1 MYGVESIVHPDY
13 RGRGVGSKLMDARF
27 ETLRKL
33 NLRGMIAGSL
43 FIDYHKVAGQMTPQ
57 AYVQA
62 VVEGRLFDT
71 NLTKQLHKG
80 FRVTN
85 LIPNYVPEPRT
96 QDFAAA
102 IVWENPEYRPNQTQV
117 TQKIIPARFDVALK
131 PRRLPALP
139 PAPSIPAAAF
149 GVTAAAG
156 S

>member
-27 ETLRKL
+27 ETLRTL

-43 FIDYHKVAGQMTPQ
+43 FIDYHKVADRMTPQ

-62 VVEGRLFDT
+62 VVQGEIFDT
-71 NLTKQLHKG
+71 NLTKQIHKG

-85 LIPNYVPEPRT
+85 LIPSYIPEPRT
-96 QDFAAA
+96 HDYAAA
-102 IVWENPEYRPNQTQV
+102 IVWDNPDYRPNQTQV

-131 PRRLPALP
+131 PRRMPMVP
-139 PAPSIPAAAF
+139 TAPSVPAATY
-149 GVTAAAG
+149 GRSAAAG